1 MVLNYIWIGF
11 FLLGFV
17 TALIRL
23 LFFQDMDVFPAM
35 LDSTFEMSKTA
46 FEISIYMTGVMS
58 LWLGLMKIGEKGG
71 MISILSRMVAPFF
84 TRLFPEIPKDHPAM
98 GSIVM
103 NFSANL

>member
-11 FLLGFV
+11 FLLGVF

-23 LFFQDMDVFPAM
+23 LFFNDIEVFPAM
-35 LDSTFEMSKTA
+35 LDSTFDMSKTA

-71 MISILSRMVAPFF
+71 MIAVLSRMVC
-84 TRLFPEIPKDHPAM
+84 PK
-98 GSIVM
+98 I
-103 NFSANL
+103 